1 MNDNRVKQMERI
13 EDNIVRYTNSVKK
26 LTEKAKA
33 RLDFLKDKGMG
44 RENSIKNG
52 QLKTILSQRKQ
63 YRNLKEKT
71 LRRKD
76 ELEALELAELERM
89 AANSVNELARP
100 NKLTPEQQKT
110 QKEFNKLVKQQ
121 EKISEILAGRR
132 TQKRRRRPRLSRRKF
147 ANLSLD
153 TDLGEGNNSGRKSC
167 CERVG
172 NTCLRWCGMKG
183 GKRKTKRKRKRKNK
197 RKTKRVKR
205 NKRKRK
211 TRKRKR
217 Y

>member
-110 QKEFNKLVKQQ
+110 QKEFNN
-121 EKISEILAGRR
+121 KIEL
-132 TQKRRRRPRLSRRKF
+132 PKF
-147 ANLSLD
+147 I
-153 TDLGEGNNSGRKSC
+153 
-167 CERVG
+167 
-172 NTCLRWCGMKG
+172 
-183 GKRKTKRKRKRKNK
+183 
-197 RKTKRVKR
+197 
-205 NKRKRK
+205 
-211 TRKRKR
+211 
-217 Y
+217 